1 MVLFLLSCMPIGNHE
16 YYSGDVDRWIEKLP
30 ELHVKPLI
38 NDRTCILSMKGSRS
52 SIRNNS
58 SCYNGFYLAGLE
70 DIETRR
76 LRYAMH
82 FCGHDKNSVFSQK

>member
-1 MVLFLLSCMPIGNHE
+1 MHRIFFELLKIVTIGNHE

-38 NDRTCILSMKGSRS
+38 NDRTCILSMKDSRS
-52 SIRNNS
+52 SIRNQF

-82 FCGHDKNSVFSQK
+82 FCGLDKNSVP